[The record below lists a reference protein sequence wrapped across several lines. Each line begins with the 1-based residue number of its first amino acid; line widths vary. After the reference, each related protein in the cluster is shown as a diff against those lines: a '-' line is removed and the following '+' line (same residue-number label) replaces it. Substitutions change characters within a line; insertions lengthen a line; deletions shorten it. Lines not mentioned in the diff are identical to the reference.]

1 MAESVAKKDKKVEQM
16 MYYWT
21 NFLDQ
26 LNDLKQIQFTY
37 SVNDSGDLLVRI
49 MPNVESIK

>member
-1 MAESVAKKDKKVEQM
+1 M